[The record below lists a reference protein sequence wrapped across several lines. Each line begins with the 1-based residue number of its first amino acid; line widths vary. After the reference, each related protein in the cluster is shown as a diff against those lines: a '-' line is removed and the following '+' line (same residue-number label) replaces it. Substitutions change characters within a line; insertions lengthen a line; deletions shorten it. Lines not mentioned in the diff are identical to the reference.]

1 MSMMGDEYYRGRY
14 RDYLETVLALLEKEA
29 HRAGEDAA
37 MALGE
42 LTRRTGR
49 IRDFYLA
56 SGGDLIS
63 RFRALAGTG
72 KVGLITTCATH
83 ALLPAYRFSDELVRL
98 QVETGLRCFRE
109 HFGFSPTG
117 FWLPEMAYY
126 ARLDEI
132 LRGSGIEYTF
142 LDAHSFYRTP
152 TLPEKG
158 SFSPARSEAG
168 LLVFPRDLSL
178 SAAIW
183 SRMQGYP
190 GDFRYREFYY
200 DYTYSIPDRDFDSA
214 GIDRV
219 PFGLKVY
226 RITGKESPKE
236 FYIPL
241 LAQEAV
247 ALHADDF
254 LLRITERGREVRQA
268 AGESPVFTLPFDA
281 ELFGHWWYEGT
292 DFLDRLVRGIAASD
306 DMELCLPGEMPD
318 VSPGFPIRPAESS
331 WGRGGFFAAWL
342 NPECL
347 HIYPA
352 IADLYGRIG
361 ALAADGRAGDAVS
374 CALREIMLAQSS
386 DWSFFIAWDSFRE
399 YGKARIEEHLSAA
412 RRIIERLEAG
422 GTDDGFIAERNERYP
437 LFRGLL

>member
-1 MSMMGDEYYRGRY
+1 MLEGLAGEGVDFRMTLSMSPTLLSMMGDEYYRGRY
-14 RDYLETVLALLEKEA
+14 RDYLEVVLALLEKEA
-29 HRAGEDAA
+29 LRAGEGAA
-37 MALGE
+37 EALGE

-72 KVGLITTCATH
+72 KVSLITTCATH

-109 HFGFSPTG
+109 NFGFSPTG

-142 LDAHSFYRTP
+142 LDAHSLYRTP

-190 GDFRYREFYY
+190 GDFRYREFHY

-226 RITGKESPKE
+226 RITGKERPKE

-254 LLRITERGREVRQA
+254 LRRILNGTGRRA
-268 AGESPVFTLPFDA
+268 
-281 ELFGHWWYEGT
+281 
-292 DFLDRLVRGIAASD
+292 
-306 DMELCLPGEMPD
+306 
-318 VSPGFPIRPAESS
+318 RP
-331 WGRGGFFAAWL
+331 
-342 NPECL
+342 
-347 HIYPA
+347 
-352 IADLYGRIG
+352 
-361 ALAADGRAGDAVS
+361 
-374 CALREIMLAQSS
+374 RE
-386 DWSFFIAWDSFRE
+386 
-399 YGKARIEEHLSAA
+399 KARYSPFHSTPSCSAT
-412 RRIIERLEAG
+412 G
-422 GTDDGFIAERNERYP
+422 GTRERTSWT
-437 LFRGLL
+437 G